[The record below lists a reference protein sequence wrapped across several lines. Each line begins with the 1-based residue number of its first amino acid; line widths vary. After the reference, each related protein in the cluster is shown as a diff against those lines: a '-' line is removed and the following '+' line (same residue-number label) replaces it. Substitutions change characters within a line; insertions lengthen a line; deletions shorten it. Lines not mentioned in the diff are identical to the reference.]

1 MNYVSGTADVQV
13 GDTVV
18 TSGIDGIYPKGLV
31 IGQIES
37 LERGSGDFGAIV
49 VRPVVDFSSVE
60 AVLVVVTPPVA
71 AEEDAP
77 PSAGPARE

>member
-1 MNYVSGTADVQV
+1 M
-13 GDTVV
+13 

-77 PSAGPARE
+77 PNAGQARE